1 MDGRIVT
8 KRWLS
13 ACASLCIAL
22 TPATAGAGVIRG
34 VLHVPPPV
42 RSSSMSTGYAGEA
55 ASMPGMHEVVHGL
68 ASDAVVY
75 VDHVSPAAD
84 SAIVTGGPHPTLA
97 QKNQAFEPRVL
108 AVAVGTAVDFPN
120 LDPIYHNVFS
130 LSPARKFDLGKY
142 PRGHFKTVVF
152 DRVGLINVYC
162 DIHSNMEAFVRV
174 LPHHAFTRP
183 AADGSFALPELPA
196 GRYQLHVWH
205 PDLPETTQTVDVPAS
220 GDVRVEVTL

>member
-1 MDGRIVT
+1 MT
-8 KRWLS
+8 KRWSS
-13 ACASLCIAL
+13 ACASLCLAL
-22 TPATAGAGVIRG
+22 LPASASPGVIRG

-42 RSSSMSTGYAGEA
+42 RGSSTPGVYAAGS
-55 ASMPGMHEVVHGL
+55 SMPGMHEMVTGL

-75 VDHVSPAAD
+75 VDHVPPAAE
-84 SAIVTGGPHPTLA
+84 SALASPPAPHPTLA
-97 QKNQAFEPRVL
+97 QKGQAFEPRVL

-142 PRGHFKTVVF
+142 PRGKFKTVVF
-152 DRVGLINVYC
+152 DRTGLINVYC

-174 LPHHAFTRP
+174 LPNHGFARP

-205 PDLPETTQTVDVPAS
+205 PDLPETTQPVDVPAS
-220 GDVRVEVTL
+220 GDVRVEVSL